1 MKTLLLLV
9 LALFQTQEKPLNDV
23 ERISCSTGNMNCAYF
38 YSNRISIYQ
47 KDTLV
52 KEIYLDEKEVDLI
65 RQYHPV
71 FVESKLYFIQHFGGK
86 IYVIQGEVLKRIDNS
101 YTHRSQLLSSIFT
114 YEGGIYRFGGY
125 GFFDAR
131 NFITKYN
138 FNSNEWD
145 VVPVKGDD
153 LPTGLFD
160 SKTYLL
166 NNELYVLGGKMINEY
181 DRNIFENS
189 NAIWKFNLVEKKWT
203 YIGEFE
209 FFENLLSKKNDFIF
223 QNNFFFLEGQ
233 KLYFF
238 DPLRSVIEEI
248 QKLPIQDKIDPRF
261 PITIEDGEIHYFTRT
276 SNEKSLLINNI
287 ESVFLLKQVVKGIE
301 RIDKKSEIDK
311 YLLLLVLLFGAT
323 ITFTSRYKKKKA
335 LNNKTKSW
343 SKNDQI
349 VTTENELIYEKLRV
363 KISLQERKL
372 INLLLSE
379 KMVHTDRLLEIFI
392 EEEVTHTQKLRMKNE
407 LIFRLNTKFQVLCN
421 TDSTMIKQVKSPK
434 DKRILIYSF
443 NIKNIKS
450 I

>member
-52 KEIYLDEKEVDLI
+52 KEFYLDEKEVDLI

-71 FVESKLYFIQHFGGK
+71 FVESKLYFIEHFGGK
-86 IYVIQGEVLKRIDNS
+86 VYVVQGEVLKRIDNS

-138 FNSNEWD
+138 FNANEWD
-145 VVPVKGDD
+145 VVQVKGDD
-153 LPTGLFD
+153 LPPGLFD

-166 NNELYVLGGKMINEY
+166 NNELYVLGGKMINEFN
-181 DRNIFENS
+181 RNIFENS
-189 NAIWKFNLVEKKWT
+189 NAIWKFNLDDKKWT

-209 FFENLLSKKNDFIF
+209 FFESLLSKKNDFIF
-223 QNNFFFLEGQ
+223 QNNLFFLEDQ

-238 DPLRSVIEEI
+238 DPLRSVIEET
-248 QKLPIQDKIDPRF
+248 QKLPIQDKIDQRF
-261 PITIEDGEIHYFTRT
+261 PIIIAEEKIHYLTRT
-276 SNEKSLLINNI
+276 SNEKSLLINNT
-287 ESVFLLKQVVKGIE
+287 ESVFLLEQVVKEIE
-301 RIDKKSEIDK
+301 RIHKKSEIHK
-311 YLLLLVLLFGAT
+311 YLLLLVLLIGAT
-323 ITFTSRYKKKKA
+323 ITFTSRYKKKA
-335 LNNKTKSW
+335 STNKTKSW

-349 VTTENELIYEKLRV
+349 VTTENELIYQKLRV
-363 KISLQERKL
+363 QISHQEKKL

-379 KMVHTDRLLEIFI
+379 KMVQTDRLLEIFI

-421 TDSTMIKQVKSPK
+421 TDVILIRQIQSPK
-434 DKRILIYSF
+434 DKRILIYSL
-443 NIKNIKS
+443 NIKNIKT

>member
-47 KDTLV
+47 KNTLV

-71 FVESKLYFIQHFGGK
+71 FVESKLYFIEHFGGK

-138 FNSNEWD
+138 FISNEWD

-166 NNELYVLGGKMINEY
+166 DNELYLLGGKKINEF
-181 DRNIFENS
+181 DRNIFQNS
-189 NAIWKFNLVEKKWT
+189 NAIWKFNLDDKKWT

-287 ESVFLLKQVVKGIE
+287 ESVF
-301 RIDKKSEIDK
+301 
-311 YLLLLVLLFGAT
+311 
-323 ITFTSRYKKKKA
+323 
-335 LNNKTKSW
+335 
-343 SKNDQI
+343 
-349 VTTENELIYEKLRV
+349 
-363 KISLQERKL
+363 
-372 INLLLSE
+372 
-379 KMVHTDRLLEIFI
+379 
-392 EEEVTHTQKLRMKNE
+392 
-407 LIFRLNTKFQVLCN
+407 C
-421 TDSTMIKQVKSPK
+421 
-434 DKRILIYSF
+434 
-443 NIKNIKS
+443 
-450 I
+450 

>member
-52 KEIYLDEKEVDLI
+52 KEFYLDEKEVDLI

-71 FVESKLYFIQHFGGK
+71 FVESKLYFIEHFGGK
-86 IYVIQGEVLKRIDNS
+86 VYVVQGEVLKRIDNS

-138 FNSNEWD
+138 FNANEWD
-145 VVPVKGDD
+145 VVQVKGDD
-153 LPTGLFD
+153 LPPGLFD

-166 NNELYVLGGKMINEY
+166 NNELYVLGGKMINEFN
-181 DRNIFENS
+181 RNIFENS
-189 NAIWKFNLVEKKWT
+189 NAIWKFNLDDKKWT

-209 FFENLLSKKNDFIF
+209 FFESLLSKKNDFIF
-223 QNNFFFLEGQ
+223 QNNLFFLEGQ

-238 DPLRSVIEEI
+238 DPLRSVIEET
-248 QKLPIQDKIDPRF
+248 QKLPIQDKIDQRF
-261 PITIEDGEIHYFTRT
+261 PIIIAEGKIHYLTRT
-276 SNEKSLLINNI
+276 SNEKSLLINNT
-287 ESVFLLKQVVKGIE
+287 ESVFLLEQVVKEIE
-301 RIDKKSEIDK
+301 RIHKKSEIHK
-311 YLLLLVLLFGAT
+311 YLLLLVLLIGAT
-323 ITFTSRYKKKKA
+323 ITFTSRYKKKA
-335 LNNKTKSW
+335 STNKTKSW

-349 VTTENELIYEKLRV
+349 VTTENELIYQKLRV
-363 KISLQERKL
+363 KISHQEKKL

-379 KMVHTDRLLEIFI
+379 KMVQTDRLLEIFI

-421 TDSTMIKQVKSPK
+421 TDVNLIRQIQSPK
-434 DKRILIYSF
+434 DKRILTYSL
-443 NIKNIKS
+443 NIKNIKT

>member
-23 ERISCSTGNMNCAYF
+23 ERITCSTGNMNCAYF

-52 KEIYLDEKEVDLI
+52 KEFYLDEKEVDLI

-71 FVESKLYFIQHFGGK
+71 FVESKLYFIEHFGGK
-86 IYVIQGEVLKRIDNS
+86 VYVVQGEVLKRIDNS

-145 VVPVKGDD
+145 VIPVKGDD

-166 NNELYVLGGKMINEY
+166 NNELYVLGGKMINEF

-189 NAIWKFNLVEKKWT
+189 NAIWKFNLESKKWS
-203 YIGEFE
+203 YLGEFN
-209 FFENLLSKKNDFIF
+209 FIQNLLHKNNDFIF
-223 QNNFFFLEGQ
+223 ENRLFFLDGQ
-233 KLYFF
+233 KVYSF
-238 DPLRSVIEEI
+238 DPLSSVISEI
-248 QKLPIQDKIDPRF
+248 QKLPLQDKIDSRL
-261 PITIEDGEIHYFTRT
+261 PIIIIENQIQYFTRS
-276 SNEKSLLINNI
+276 SNEKSLVIKNNAPT
-287 ESVFLLKQVVKGIE
+287 SSLKQVINKIEKVKQQP
-301 RIDKKSEIDK
+301 RISK
-311 YLLLLVLLFGAT
+311 YNTLLFLLS
-323 ITFTSRYKKKKA
+323 ITSCFVIIIFFKRRRVEKEQP
-335 LNNKTKSW
+335 SW
-343 SKNDQI
+343 NKND
-349 VTTENELIYEKLRV
+349 LIYLTDRDLIYKNSKVHISNQEK
-363 KISLQERKL
+363 SL
-372 INLLLSE
+372 IHLLLSQSF
-379 KMVHTDRLLEIFI
+379 VQTDELLEIFS
-392 EEEVTHTQKLRMKNE
+392 EVEVTHSQKLRMKNE
-407 LIFRLNTKFQVLCN
+407 LIFRLNIKFQVLCN
-421 TDSTMIKQVKSPK
+421 TRSAMIKQVQSPK
-434 DKRILIYSF
+434 DKRILIYSL
-443 NIKNIKS
+443 NTKNIKT

>member
-52 KEIYLDEKEVDLI
+52 KEFYLDEKEVDLI

-71 FVESKLYFIQHFGGK
+71 FVESKLYFIEHFGGK
-86 IYVIQGEVLKRIDNS
+86 VYVVQGEVLKRIDNS

-138 FNSNEWD
+138 FNANEWD
-145 VVPVKGDD
+145 VVQVKGDD
-153 LPTGLFD
+153 LPPGLFD

-166 NNELYVLGGKMINEY
+166 NNELYVLGGKMINEFN
-181 DRNIFENS
+181 RNIFENS
-189 NAIWKFNLVEKKWT
+189 NAIWKFNLDDKKWT

-209 FFENLLSKKNDFIF
+209 FFESLLSKKNDFIF
-223 QNNFFFLEGQ
+223 QNNLFFLEDQ

-238 DPLRSVIEEI
+238 DPLRSVIEET
-248 QKLPIQDKIDPRF
+248 QKLPIQDKIDQRF
-261 PITIEDGEIHYFTRT
+261 PIIIAEEKIHYLTRT
-276 SNEKSLLINNI
+276 SNEKSLLINNT
-287 ESVFLLKQVVKGIE
+287 ESVFLLEQVVKEIE
-301 RIDKKSEIDK
+301 RIHKKSEIHK
-311 YLLLLVLLFGAT
+311 YLLLLVLLIGAT
-323 ITFTSRYKKKKA
+323 ITFTSRYKKKA
-335 LNNKTKSW
+335 STNKTKSW

-349 VTTENELIYEKLRV
+349 VTTENELIYQKLRV
-363 KISLQERKL
+363 KISHQEKKL

-379 KMVHTDRLLEIFI
+379 KMVQTDRLLEIFI

-421 TDSTMIKQVKSPK
+421 TDVNLIRQIQSPK
-434 DKRILIYSF
+434 DKRILIYSL
-443 NIKNIKS
+443 NIKNIKT

>member
-23 ERISCSTGNMNCAYF
+23 ERITCSTGNMNCAYF

-52 KEIYLDEKEVDLI
+52 KEFYLDEKEVDLI

-71 FVESKLYFIQHFGGK
+71 FVESKLYFIEHFGGK
-86 IYVIQGEVLKRIDNS
+86 VYVVQGEVLKRIDNS

-138 FNSNEWD
+138 FNANEWD
-145 VVPVKGDD
+145 VVQVKGDD
-153 LPTGLFD
+153 LPPGLFD

-166 NNELYVLGGKMINEY
+166 NNELYVLGGKMINEFN
-181 DRNIFENS
+181 RNIFENS
-189 NAIWKFNLVEKKWT
+189 NAIWKFNLDDKKWT

-209 FFENLLSKKNDFIF
+209 FFESLLSKKNDFIF
-223 QNNFFFLEGQ
+223 QNNLFFLEGQ

-238 DPLRSVIEEI
+238 DPLRSVIEET
-248 QKLPIQDKIDPRF
+248 QKLPIQDKIDQRF
-261 PITIEDGEIHYFTRT
+261 PIIIAEEKIHYLTRT
-276 SNEKSLLINNI
+276 SNEKSLLLNNT
-287 ESVFLLKQVVKGIE
+287 ESVFLLEQVVKEIE
-301 RIDKKSEIDK
+301 RIHKKSEIHK
-311 YLLLLVLLFGAT
+311 YLLLLVLLIGAT
-323 ITFTSRYKKKKA
+323 ITFTSRYKKKA
-335 LNNKTKSW
+335 STNKTKSW

-349 VTTENELIYEKLRV
+349 VTTENELIYQKLRV
-363 KISLQERKL
+363 KISHQEKKL

-379 KMVHTDRLLEIFI
+379 KMVQTDRLLEIFI

-421 TDSTMIKQVKSPK
+421 TDVNLIRQIQSPK
-434 DKRILIYSF
+434 DKRILIYSL
-443 NIKNIKS
+443 NIKNIKT

>member
-23 ERISCSTGNMNCAYF
+23 ERITCSTGNMNCAYF

-52 KEIYLDEKEVDLI
+52 KEFYLDEKEVDLI

-71 FVESKLYFIQHFGGK
+71 FVESKLYFIEHFGGK
-86 IYVIQGEVLKRIDNS
+86 VYVVQGEVLKRIDNS

-138 FNSNEWD
+138 FNANEWD
-145 VVPVKGDD
+145 VVQVKGDD
-153 LPTGLFD
+153 LPPGLFD

-166 NNELYVLGGKMINEY
+166 NNELYVLGGKMINEFN
-181 DRNIFENS
+181 RNIFENS
-189 NAIWKFNLVEKKWT
+189 NAIWKFNLDDKKWT

-209 FFENLLSKKNDFIF
+209 FFESLLSKKNDFIF
-223 QNNFFFLEGQ
+223 QNNLFFLEDQ

-238 DPLRSVIEEI
+238 DPLRSVIEET

-261 PITIEDGEIHYFTRT
+261 PIIIAEGKIHYLTRT
-276 SNEKSLLINNI
+276 SNEKSLLINNT
-287 ESVFLLKQVVKGIE
+287 ESVFLLEQVVKEIE
-301 RIDKKSEIDK
+301 RIHKKSEIHK
-311 YLLLLVLLFGAT
+311 YLLLLVLLIGAT
-323 ITFTSRYKKKKA
+323 ITFTSRYKKKA
-335 LNNKTKSW
+335 STNKTKSW

-349 VTTENELIYEKLRV
+349 VTTENELIYQKLRV
-363 KISLQERKL
+363 KISHQEKKL

-379 KMVHTDRLLEIFI
+379 KMVQTDRLLEIFI

-421 TDSTMIKQVKSPK
+421 TDVILIRQIQSPK
-434 DKRILIYSF
+434 DKRILIYSL
-443 NIKNIKS
+443 NIKNIKT